1 MLHEYIEKFDQMTTK
16 EFLEKEIDDERL
28 RKMVINEFEIVE
40 SLSVDKLSILQVLM
54 HGYGLENLRMYT
66 SNKNYYTE
74 AIRIK
79 EGISALI

>member
-1 MLHEYIEKFDQMTTK
+1 
-16 EFLEKEIDDERL
+16 
-28 RKMVINEFEIVE
+28 MVINEFEIVE

-66 SNKNYYTE
+66 SNKNSYTE

-79 EGISALI
+79 